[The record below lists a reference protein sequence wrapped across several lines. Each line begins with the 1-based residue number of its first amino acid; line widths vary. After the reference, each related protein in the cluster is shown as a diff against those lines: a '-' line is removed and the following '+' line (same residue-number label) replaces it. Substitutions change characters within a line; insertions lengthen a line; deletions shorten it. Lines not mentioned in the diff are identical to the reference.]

1 MLYKQI
7 QCFLEV
13 ANYLSFTAAA
23 QHLYM
28 SQQAVTKQIAALE
41 RELGIKLFYRTTRQ
55 VTLTPA
61 GTVLRDD
68 FAQINRQIDD
78 SIHRAREMEQSGKNL
93 LRIGFQ
99 SALSRRD
106 IILPVTDF
114 LMNRYQDLEVDVQ
127 LMDFVALRN
136 GLMNRKL
143 DMCVTTS
150 NDWQLWPGTQA
161 TVLQRK
167 QFQVIYSQRH
177 PLAKQETITLEDM
190 AQYTHLLLP
199 DDTTL
204 ERIDSWSRRIPFR
217 RCILCPD
224 IESLMIRLELGQGFA
239 LLTRVIE
246 GCDAPVFRYW
256 DVPFPEAH
264 AEIVCLCGENAPEE
278 VKRAIYEIRENNVVK
293 I

>member
-13 ANYLSFTAAA
+13 ANYLSFTVAA

-41 RELGIKLFYRTTRQ
+41 HDLGIKLFYRTTRQ

-61 GTVLRDD
+61 GSVFRDD
-68 FAQINRQIDD
+68 MAQINRQIDD
-78 SIHRAREMEQSGKNL
+78 SIHRAREMEQSGKGL

-106 IILPVTDF
+106 IILPVTEF
-114 LMNRYQDLEVDVQ
+114 LMGRYPELEVDVK

-136 GLMNRKL
+136 GLLDRKL
-143 DMCVTTS
+143 DMCITTS
-150 NDWQLWPGTQA
+150 NDWKLWPGTQA
-161 TVLQRK
+161 AVLQKK
-167 QFQVIYSQRH
+167 QFQVTFSQRH
-177 PLAKQETITLEDM
+177 PLAQQETIKLEDM
-190 AQYTHLLLP
+190 ARYTHLLLP
-199 DDTTL
+199 SDSTL
-204 ERIDSWSRRIPFR
+204 EQIEPWSRRIPCCR
-217 RCILCPD
+217 SILCPD

-239 LLTRVIE
+239 LLT
-246 GCDAPVFRYW
+246 PVLEVHDGAVLRYW

-264 AEIVCLCGENAPEE
+264 AEVVCLCGENASEG
-278 VKRAIYEIRENNVVK
+278 VKRAIFEIRENNVVK